1 MPFSRDYHYGRFK
14 TAELENLQAAYLKTC
29 EALGHCPITSPQK
42 DHIAHQIIQIY
53 ECGVSNPDKI
63 AELMVQIE
71 SVKPKPL
78 VEELFTKTSATKTRI
93 A

>member
-1 MPFSRDYHYGRFK
+1 M
-14 TAELENLQAAYLKTC
+14 QASYLKTC

-63 AELMVQIE
+63 A
-71 SVKPKPL
+71 
-78 VEELFTKTSATKTRI
+78 
-93 A
+93 